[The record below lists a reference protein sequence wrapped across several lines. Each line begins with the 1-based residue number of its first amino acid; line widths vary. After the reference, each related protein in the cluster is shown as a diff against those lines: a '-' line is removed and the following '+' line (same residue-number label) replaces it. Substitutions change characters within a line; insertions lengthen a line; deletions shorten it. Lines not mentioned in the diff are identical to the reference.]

1 MAQTPPSNIA
11 QALQR
16 IDMIRTNMET
26 ASRQLN
32 LDNLKKLVD
41 DAEQTKS
48 ELSTNLNNLFSNIH
62 GLSAQDLNQSI
73 QSITDLE
80 TRLGNT
86 INAINTLIPFGQ
98 GGPGP
103 SDDSGSGD
111 GGIGQQ
117 WPAIPKETPVVA
129 NSDKEQGANAP
140 RDEKQVP
147 ILDQVG
153 GYNWRSKRKSRRN
166 KRSSKKST
174 TKKSTRKHKKS
185 KHKSKSRSR

>member
-41 DAEQTKS
+41 DAEQTKN
-48 ELSTNLNNLFSNIH
+48 ELSSNLNNLFSNIH

-80 TRLGNT
+80 RRLGNT
-86 INAINTLIPFGQ
+86 INAINTLIPFNQGRPGAGQ
-98 GGPGP
+98 TGP

-111 GGIGQQ
+111 GGMGQQ
-117 WPAIPKETPVVA
+117 WPVAPTETPVLP
-129 NSDKEQGANAP
+129 EQQGATAP
-140 RDEKQVP
+140 SDEQQVP
-147 ILDQVG
+147 IAEQVG

-185 KHKSKSRSR
+185 KNKSKSR

>member
-98 GGPGP
+98 GGPSAGQTGP
-103 SDDSGSGD
+103 GDDSGSGD
-111 GGIGQQ
+111 GGMGQQ
-117 WPAIPKETPVVA
+117 WPVAPTETPVIE
-129 NSDKEQGANAP
+129 NKGANAP
-140 RDEKQVP
+140 SDKQPVP
-147 ILDQVG
+147 VAEELVG

-185 KHKSKSRSR
+185 KNKSKSR

>member
-1 MAQTPPSNIA
+1 MIIHKIFNVYLIYIMAQTPPSNIA
-11 QALQR
+11 EALQR

-41 DAEQTKS
+41 DAEQTKDK
-48 ELSTNLNNLFSNIH
+48 LSTNLNNLFSNIH

-98 GGPGP
+98 GGPGA
-103 SDDSGSGD
+103 GSFSPRQLE
-111 GGIGQQ
+111 QQ
-117 WPAIPKETPVVA
+117 PVNLEETPLA
-129 NSDKEQGANAP
+129 STAQ
-140 RDEKQVP
+140 
-147 ILDQVG
+147 LG

-185 KHKSKSRSR
+185 KNKSKSR